1 MTCFNK
7 SDVKVERI
15 RGSGPG
21 GQNKNKVASCVRLT
35 HVPSGIVVRI
45 DGRDQHKNL
54 AMAWKELERRLAAAE
69 AETKAAQRKARRDD
83 AIKNTA
89 VIRTYDYKSDR
100 VKDHRTGK
108 TASIKDILT
117 KGKLES
123 LR

>member
-1 MTCFNK
+1 MNR

-35 HVPSGIVVRI
+35 HLPTGIVR
-45 DGRDQHKNL
+45 
-54 AMAWKELERRLAAAE
+54 
-69 AETKAAQRKARRDD
+69 
-83 AIKNTA
+83 
-89 VIRTYDYKSDR
+89 
-100 VKDHRTGK
+100 DHRTGK